1 MTEVEGE
8 PGPFPK
14 RKFAINVLIA
24 SDQTKSRDD
33 GNSSISK
40 NGRRNEYGA
49 PSYGL
54 SAIKLRASESTNI
67 DIPATR
73 ELRPPIV
80 FGCLNQI
87 QIPTARKNA
96 PRPAEI
102 VNIEVTRIKDKAIQQ
117 SLLFN
122 QFLPKA
128 PIRNIN
134 ATFRKLQNMLAKTK
148 VELSRG

>member
-1 MTEVEGE
+1 MTEVNGE

-33 GNSSISK
+33 GNSSTSK
-40 NGRRNEYGA
+40 NGRPNEYGA

-54 SAIKLRASESTNI
+54 SATKLRASESTNI

-80 FGCLNQI
+80 FGCLYQI
-87 QIPTARKNA
+87 QIPRARKHA
-96 PRPAEI
+96 PRPAER
-102 VNIEVTRIKDKAIQQ
+102 VNIEVNKIKEKPMHQR
-117 SLLFN
+117 LLFN

-128 PIRNIN
+128 PNKNIN
-134 ATFRKLQNMLAKTK
+134 
-148 VELSRG
+148 